1 MGISQDNNEELFFNG
16 INGSTGDYLFAPQ
29 TMAEMSEAA
38 QQSLFEKIDGES
50 KSDPTDDEH
59 LSALIDRDRQEAH
72 FGTKVD
78 EKEISQTGWG
88 IIFART
94 VGDDVRDALKV
105 LRQHR
110 LGQAGEDFYKEYQ
123 IGGRL
128 SAHEFLSEYNDYLI
142 YGKKGEHNSTS
153 MYEAADPKKVPY
165 YLLIV
170 GDFEEIPFSFQYQL
184 DVQYAVGRIY
194 FDTAEEYA
202 QYAEKVVQA
211 ETTNLTLPCRANLFG
226 VRTPGDRATEL
237 SADYLVKPL
246 NQFFESDQHFLK
258 ENSHWQINTHLEEQA
273 TKAQLGQLLGGEDM
287 PALLFTASHGVG
299 FDKDDVRQEKCQ
311 GALLCQDWPG
321 PGSGEM
327 KEDYFFSADDIGED
341 TKLDGLISF
350 HFACFGAGTPKVDD
364 FGHRD
369 NSFQQIAEKSFIAK
383 LPQRLLSRGALAF
396 VGHVDRAWGYSF
408 GGNDHQI
415 TSFENTLEYLMKG
428 YPVGAAIEWFNERYA
443 AVSSELTENLWKMK
457 VAGKKSDD
465 RRLSYLWTTNNDAR
479 GYAIIGDPAVRL
491 MVGNYNFTEQSGSQ
505 QQLIEYTA
513 SQASQSS
520 DNTDSD
526 RTELVESLNRLITQI
541 NESQQPSTPI
551 SNQLKLLFERLDNK
565 VQQAETD
572 DDISKLETELTSL
585 VKRL

>member
-1 MGISQDNNEELFFNG
+1 MSLSQENNEELFFNG

-29 TMAEMSEAA
+29 TMAEISEAA
-38 QQSLFEKIDGES
+38 QKSLFDKIDGDS
-50 KSDPTDDEH
+50 KKEPSTDKH
-59 LSALIDRDRQEAH
+59 LSALIDRERQEEH

-88 IIFART
+88 IIFASS

-110 LGQAGEDFYKEYQ
+110 LKQAGEHYKEYE
-123 IGGRL
+123 IYP
-128 SAHEFLSEYNDYLI
+128 SVTADDFLREYNEYKI
-142 YGKKGEHNSTS
+142 FGEKGKFNSTN
-153 MYEAADPKKVPY
+153 MYEPADPQKVPY

-194 FDTAEEYA
+194 FETPEEYA
-202 QYAEKVVQA
+202 QYAQKVADA
-211 ETTNLTLPCRANLFG
+211 ETSNLTLPCRTNLFG

-237 SADYLVKPL
+237 SADYLIKPL
-246 NQFFESDQHFLK
+246 EQFLASDQHFLK
-258 ENSHWQINTHLEEQA
+258 KNSHWQINTHLEQQA
-273 TKAQLGQLLGGEDM
+273 TKAQLAQLLGGDEK

-299 FDKDDVRQEKCQ
+299 FDQGDVRQEKCQ

-327 KEDYFFSADDIGED
+327 KEDYFFSADDIGD
-341 TKLDGLISF
+341 DAKLDGLISF
-350 HFACFGAGTPKVDD
+350 HFACFGAGTPKQDD

-415 TSFENTLEYLMKG
+415 TSFENALQHLMEG

-443 AVSSELTENLWKMK
+443 AVSSELTQNLWKMK
-457 VAGKKSDD
+457 VAGKRSDD
-465 RRLSYLWTTNNDAR
+465 RHLSYLWTTNNDAR

-491 MVGNYNFTEQSGSQ
+491 MVGSYNFNQQSGSQ
-505 QQLIEYTA
+505 QQLIQNTP
-513 SQASQSS
+513 SKASQSG
-520 DNTDSD
+520 DNTDGD
-526 RTELVESLNRLITQI
+526 RAELVESLNRLITQI
-541 NESQQPSTPI
+541 EESEQLSSPV
-551 SNQLKLLFERLDNK
+551 SNQLKLLFNRLDNQL
-565 VQQAETD
+565 QQAKTSD
-572 DDISKLETELTSL
+572 DLSQLEIQLTSL
-585 VKRL
+585 VEKL